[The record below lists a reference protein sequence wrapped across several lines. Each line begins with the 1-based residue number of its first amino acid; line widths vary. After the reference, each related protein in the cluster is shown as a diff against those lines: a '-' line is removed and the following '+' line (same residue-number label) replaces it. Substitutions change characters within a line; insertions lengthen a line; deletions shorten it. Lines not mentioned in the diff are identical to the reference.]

1 MTQLQLASKWP
12 PAEKYGYAFSRNGPV
27 LPYWEN
33 FRIANR
39 ILVQDA
45 TTASTS
51 TSHVLRPAIALGR
64 QYGDDRAFNATLRQ
78 GQVLKWLC
86 VVMSQIVA
94 SLLQLTING
103 VGVYT

>member
-51 TSHVLRPAIALGR
+51 HVVLKPAIALDR
-64 QYGDDRAFNATLRQ
+64 Q
-78 GQVLKWLC
+78 
-86 VVMSQIVA
+86 
-94 SLLQLTING
+94 
-103 VGVYT
+103 